1 MTATTIETK
10 ALPAGLTAAQG
21 EDGISIEVA
30 VGEAT
35 LHYRAVRNRGEGG
48 SGGAG
53 WIEETVGG
61 RGHGARRRVSAAEAY
76 AVAASVGA
84 EELVAAA
91 TERLLAEL
99 LAAGSRGAGQA
110 ARLRA
115 ELADGRAGERVA
127 VGPLRSRVGRV
138 LEAGVSL
145 STLAR
150 EAGIRTPGGAG
161 DVSALQRRLGLE
173 PHGQRSGRQTWS
185 QTVAYEEAVAI
196 ARAVGADPF
205 EVGV

>member
-1 MTATTIETK
+1 MAATANNSK
-10 ALPAGLTAAQG
+10 APADDIAGTG
-21 EDGISIEVA
+21 KRITSVEVA
-30 VGEAT
+30 AEETT
-35 LHYRAVRNRGEGG
+35 LRYRTARNRGSGG

-53 WIEETVGG
+53 WIEETFGG
-61 RGHGARRRVSAAEAY
+61 RGDGSQRRVSAAEAY
-76 AVAASVGA
+76 AMAATVGA

-91 TERLLAEL
+91 TEKLIAEL
-99 LAAGSRGAGQA
+99 LIAGSRDAGQV

-115 ELADGRAGERVA
+115 ELADGRGGERVA
-127 VGPLRSRVGRV
+127 VGPLRSHVSRA

-150 EAGIRTPGGAG
+150 EAGIRTLGGGG

-173 PHGQRSGRQTWS
+173 PHSQRSGRQTWS